1 MIDFTSEFGKTVK
14 RHIDEDY
21 FIWLTT
27 VDSNLTPQPRPVWFI
42 WDNDSFLI
50 FSEPKA
56 HKVQHIKKHKNIA
69 LHFNTADAKGEQDV
83 IVFVGE
89 ATLDWN
95 GPSPH
100 EVPAYVKKYKTGI
113 TELGM
118 SSEEMGDKYS
128 VAIRVKPISVRG
140 W

>member
-1 MIDFTSEFGKTVK
+1 MV
-14 RHIDEDY
+14 Y
-21 FIWLTT
+21 L
-27 VDSNLTPQPRPVWFI
+27 
-42 WDNDSFLI
+42 DNDSVLI

-56 HKVQHIKKHKNIA
+56 YKVRHIKKHKNVA

-83 IVFVGE
+83 IVFAGE

-113 TELGM
+113 TDLEM
-118 SSEEMGDKYS
+118 SSEEMGNKYS
-128 VAIRVKPISVRG
+128 VAIRDQTEISTWLVETTDG
-140 W
+140 HFVQ